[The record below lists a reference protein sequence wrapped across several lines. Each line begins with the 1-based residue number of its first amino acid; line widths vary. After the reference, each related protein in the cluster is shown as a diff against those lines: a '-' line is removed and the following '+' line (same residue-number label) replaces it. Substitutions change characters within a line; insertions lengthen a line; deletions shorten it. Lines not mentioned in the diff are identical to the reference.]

1 MPDSLMGCEKKR
13 RKTFTIAKKPYK
25 VKLILKAEREAL

>member
-1 MPDSLMGCEKKR
+1 MGCEKKR
-13 RKTFTIAKKPYK
+13 REALTIAKKPHK